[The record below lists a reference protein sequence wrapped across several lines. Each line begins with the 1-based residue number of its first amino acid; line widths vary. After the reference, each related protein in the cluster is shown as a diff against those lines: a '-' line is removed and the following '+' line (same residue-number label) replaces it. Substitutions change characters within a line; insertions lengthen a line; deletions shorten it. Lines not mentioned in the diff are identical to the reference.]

1 MLESLGG
8 GDTWEEPLVLPSSR
22 GVCYPGA
29 SRALEELLQVLGEP
43 GRGVKGFCPNAGCFS
58 HTFELHWI
66 FRRLWLKTSRFEVWK
81 LGIMSQLPNG
91 LE

>member
-58 HTFELHWI
+58 HTFSS
-66 FRRLWLKTSRFEVWK
+66 F
-81 LGIMSQLPNG
+81 
-91 LE
+91 